1 MGKAS
6 LTDFAAKNPVNS
18 PGFGAWIES
27 IPEFPEVL
35 AGWRAGIS
43 QSQIR
48 RWLIEECGYEAT
60 LATRNRL
67 AHLSKQYPRTTR
79 G

>member
-1 MGKAS
+1 MGKES
-6 LTDFAAKNPVNS
+6 LTEYAASHPVAP

-35 AGWRAGIS
+35 KGWQDGIS

-48 RWLIEECGYEAT
+48 RWLIEVCGYDPQ

-67 AHLSKQYPRTTR
+67 SHLSKQYPRAKH

>member
-1 MGKAS
+1 VGKAS
-6 LTDFAAKNPVNS
+6 LTDFAATHPNAT
-18 PGFGAWIES
+18 PGVGAWIES

-35 AGWRAGIS
+35 AGWQAGIT

-48 RWLIEECGYEAT
+48 RWLIEERGYEST
-60 LATRNRL
+60 VATRNRI
-67 AHLSKQYPRTTR
+67 AHLSKQYPRSTR

>member
-6 LTDFAAKNPVNS
+6 LTDFAAKNPAGT

-35 AGWRAGIS
+35 AGWKAGIS

-48 RWLIEECGYEAT
+48 R
-60 LATRNRL
+60 
-67 AHLSKQYPRTTR
+67 
-79 G
+79 

>member
-1 MGKAS
+1 MGKVS
-6 LTDFAAKNPVNS
+6 LTEFAAANPART

-35 AGWRAGIS
+35 AGWQAGIS

-48 RWLIEECGYEAT
+48 RWLIEERGYDAT
-60 LATRNRL
+60 LATRNKL
-67 AHLSKQYPRTTR
+67 GHLSKQYPRTTR

>member
-1 MGKAS
+1 VGKAS
-6 LTDFAAKNPVNS
+6 LTEFAAANPNAT
-18 PGFGAWIES
+18 PGVGAWIES

-35 AGWRAGIS
+35 AGWQAGIT

-48 RWLIEECGYEAT
+48 RWLIEERGYEGT
-60 LATRNRL
+60 VATRNRI
-67 AHLSKQYPRTTR
+67 AHLSKQYPRSTR

>member
-6 LTDFAAKNPVNS
+6 LTDFAAANPNAT
-18 PGFGAWIES
+18 PGVSAWIES
-27 IPEFPEVL
+27 IPEFAEVL
-35 AGWRAGIS
+35 AGWQAGIT

-48 RWLIEECGYEAT
+48 RWLIEERGYDGSI
-60 LATRNRL
+60 ATRNRI
-67 AHLSKQYPRTTR
+67 AHLSKQYPRSTR

>member
-6 LTDFAAKNPVNS
+6 LTDFAAKNPAGT

-35 AGWRAGIS
+35 AGWQAGIT
-43 QSQIR
+43 QAQIR
-48 RWLIEECGYEAT
+48 RWLIEERGYDAQI
-60 LATRNRL
+60 ATRNRV
-67 AHLSKQYPRTTR
+67 AHLSKQYPRAPR